1 MSVAREPSASSLRF
15 GPKAGLLLTGFVLGT
30 LWPVVLVV
38 GLQLGLGSP
47 AVAADA
53 PAQAGLTAL
62 QTLTLSGGKVATL
75 SAGDA
80 LTLSAGKSSIVLK
93 KDGSIILSGNTLSI
107 VAPGGVSVKAPSDTV
122 IKGTQV
128 KDN

>member
-1 MSVAREPSASSLRF
+1 MSSAEPSASTLRF

-38 GLQLGLGSP
+38 GLQLGLGGA
-47 AVAADA
+47 AVAAET
-53 PAQAGLTAL
+53 PAQAGLAAL
-62 QTLTLSGGKVATL
+62 QTLSLSSGKVASLTAADSL
-75 SAGDA
+75 S
-80 LTLSAGKSSIVLK
+80 LSAGKSSIVLK
-93 KDGSIILSGNTLSI
+93 KDGTIVISGNTLSI
-107 VAPGGVSVKAPSDTV
+107 VAPGGVTVKGPSDTV

>member
-1 MSVAREPSASSLRF
+1 MSAAPEPSASSLRM
-15 GPKAGLLLTGFVLGT
+15 GPKAALLLTGFVLGT

-38 GLQLGLGSP
+38 GLQLGLGGP

-53 PAQAGLTAL
+53 PEQAGLVAL
-62 QTLTLSGGKVATL
+62 QTLSLSSGKVATVTAADSL
-75 SAGDA
+75 S
-80 LTLSAGKSSIVLK
+80 LSAGKSSIVLK
-93 KDGSIILSGNTLSI
+93 KDGSIVISGNTLSI
-107 VAPGGVSVKAPSDTV
+107 VAPGGVTVKGPSDTV